1 MNNHSSETS
10 INSYKHVRSSGY
22 LAPKYR
28 YRNPPSTMSWLEDDI
43 DLNDIEGKDRSKSP
57 EPQLDD
63 FIQKVLQTKRNSIT
77 RTKEK
82 AYKSALY
89 LATNIV
95 AVAFENEWLYPMYI
109 RNTEREADL
118 CDFRAV
124 DKNVYVGLVPL
135 RKPIR
140 MNAFMVAYKSP
151 GDLPSHRMLV
161 QINKKTTKEERLNIV
176 NEWGHC
182 LDANGIL
189 RPDFVLQWFN
199 RGLIKSCEKLE
210 VENKRTQK
218 LAFLETSLADDGT
231 VWVHIIGFD
240 PQENYKINLVPC
252 FSLTEVP
259 KQLYINAPIPSRR
272 PYNDDQSKFI
282 QEVHNGI
289 KEGEEILFLEARLEK
304 WCSKSRCS
312 PSIEISWGVHIGQL
326 EDRSFG
332 FLNTLKPKR
341 LFEDIIV
348 LINAIKDEHVVC
360 LHAVTNR
367 VINHAVFF
375 QYRKNLGKFQQKQD
389 WFLAVLKTI
398 QTQLNLNT
406 FPNFFLQKQNIFM
419 ESDPQILKFNKDE
432 IKRLIICI
440 KNSPESLLSYSGCE
454 ETKPENDD
462 CEKSD
467 DEKESSGE
475 KNSVHF
481 ED

>member
-1 MNNHSSETS
+1 M
-10 INSYKHVRSSGY
+10 
-22 LAPKYR
+22 
-28 YRNPPSTMSWLEDDI
+28 
-43 DLNDIEGKDRSKSP
+43 
-57 EPQLDD
+57 
-63 FIQKVLQTKRNSIT
+63 
-77 RTKEK
+77 
-82 AYKSALY
+82 
-89 LATNIV
+89 
-95 AVAFENEWLYPMYI
+95 
-109 RNTEREADL
+109 
-118 CDFRAV
+118 
-124 DKNVYVGLVPL
+124 
-135 RKPIR
+135 
-140 MNAFMVAYKSP
+140 
-151 GDLPSHRMLV
+151 
-161 QINKKTTKEERLNIV
+161 
-176 NEWGHC
+176 
-182 LDANGIL
+182 
-189 RPDFVLQWFN
+189 
-199 RGLIKSCEKLE
+199 
-210 VENKRTQK
+210 ENKRTQK

-419 ESDPQILKFNKDE
+419 ESDAQILKFNKDE
-432 IKRLIICI
+432 IKRLITCI
-440 KNSPESLLSYSGCE
+440 KNNPESLLSYSGCE
-454 ETKPENDD
+454 EAKPDNDD
-462 CEKSD
+462 CERSD

-475 KNSVHF
+475 KNGVHF